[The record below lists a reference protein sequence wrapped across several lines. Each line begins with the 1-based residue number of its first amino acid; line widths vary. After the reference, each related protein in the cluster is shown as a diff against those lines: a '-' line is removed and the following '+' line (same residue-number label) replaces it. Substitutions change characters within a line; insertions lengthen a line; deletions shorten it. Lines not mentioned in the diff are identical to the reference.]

1 MLHRSSFIPGFDSS
15 VLQGVSREAE
25 AIARHS
31 AGHFEGIC
39 RLVAAYRLMPGR

>member
-31 AGHFEGIC
+31 AGHFEGPW
-39 RLVAAYRLMPGR
+39 RLVAAYGLMPGR